1 MSHEQLRRAL
11 EDARSRTGMQV
22 GLPKVT
28 VDASHLQ
35 HLLDYVDALE
45 RERAKLDCRYAGR
58 YAEASGSHCPLNAPC
73 LRCRLERPQDR
84 DALRQ
89 VMRETRQGG
98 FASGVGID
106 IFSEDCGREEGNP

>member
-45 RERAKLDCRYAGR
+45 RERAKLDCRYAGPH
-58 YAEASGSHCPLNAPC
+58 AEAVGSHCPLNAPC

-98 FASGVGID
+98 FASGVGHDLAAQAINN
-106 IFSEDCGREEGNP
+106 EVEE